1 MKKKLTK
8 EEKERISSFFEGDD
22 LYMVCDQAFLSR
34 AGRLEGVK
42 ADTEDIFCEVALLLD
57 FLNGFPEFLSDQ
69 KDMGKYFSSLIKNY
83 REWENATV
91 ADREVLADTVFR
103 IVHQLMCHR
112 YRLCYC
118 EELFDVMGEVLKS
131 KSKQED
137 AEAFEEVLQDYSYE
151 LDEWINQDYDGHL
164 YDLIEEAMK
173 KKKEKQKPGSGRK
186 AIDPKDITASFSY
199 LPRQTNRIILLNV
212 FCHCLQGVFIER
224 NTDEKAF
231 IDIFSG
237 TTTTQKITWIRG
249 IRELHYL
256 IDKLKELKFIT
267 WPSSYGKWQM
277 VCARFGIRRKKREAI
292 DDSMT
297 DDSFIIESLTPAQFT
312 KDSGVTDA
320 HDELDRII
328 RILNPKYNVED
339 SLQSFMDEFEHDEIE
354 DYQDALANDLQV
366 VSRH

>member
-1 MKKKLTK
+1 M
-8 EEKERISSFFEGDD
+8 
-22 LYMVCDQAFLSR
+22 
-34 AGRLEGVK
+34 
-42 ADTEDIFCEVALLLD
+42 
-57 FLNGFPEFLSDQ
+57 
-69 KDMGKYFSSLIKNY
+69 
-83 REWENATV
+83 
-91 ADREVLADTVFR
+91 
-103 IVHQLMCHR
+103 
-112 YRLCYC
+112 
-118 EELFDVMGEVLKS
+118 
-131 KSKQED
+131 
-137 AEAFEEVLQDYSYE
+137 
-151 LDEWINQDYDGHL
+151 
-164 YDLIEEAMK
+164 
-173 KKKEKQKPGSGRK
+173 
-186 AIDPKDITASFSY
+186 
-199 LPRQTNRIILLNV
+199 
-212 FCHCLQGVFIER
+212 FIER

-231 IDIFSG
+231 VDIFSG

-256 IDKLKELKFIT
+256 IDKLKELKIIT